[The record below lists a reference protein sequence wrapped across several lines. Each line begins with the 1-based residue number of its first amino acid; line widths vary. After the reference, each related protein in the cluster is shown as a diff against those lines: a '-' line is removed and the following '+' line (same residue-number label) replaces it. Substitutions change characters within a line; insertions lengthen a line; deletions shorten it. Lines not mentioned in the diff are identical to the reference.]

1 MFKRNPQL
9 NKFNRAVARSF
20 EKRCRVAA
28 AIIERYEVSR
38 PRLTALLAHGPMHSI
53 GMESF
58 RQALDACIVEDFI
71 EVEA

>member
-28 AIIERYEVSR
+28 ATIERYEVSR
-38 PRLTALLAHGPMHSI
+38 TRLTTLIAHGPLHSI
-53 GMESF
+53 GMETF
-58 RQALDACIVEDFI
+58 RQALDACIVEDFT
-71 EVEA
+71 EA